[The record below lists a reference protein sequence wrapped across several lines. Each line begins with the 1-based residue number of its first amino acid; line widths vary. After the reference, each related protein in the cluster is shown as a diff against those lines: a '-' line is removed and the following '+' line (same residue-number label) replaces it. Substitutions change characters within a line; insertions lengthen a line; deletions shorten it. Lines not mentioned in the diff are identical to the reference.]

1 MNTMNKILVILG
13 ITTLSFMALCFYFI
27 WHDRVLPDS
36 LIYSY
41 FSAIGAEG
49 FIMGWIKTN
58 KIKDKSEER
67 TEKEQNPEGF

>member
-1 MNTMNKILVILG
+1 MNKILIILG
-13 ITTLSFMALCFYFI
+13 ITTFMFMAVCFYFI
-27 WHDRVLPDS
+27 WHNRLIPDS